1 MKMMIVLVNDRDATE
16 VISALIEREFRVT
29 RIASSGG
36 FLRRGNSTLI
46 IGIEEEKIDA
56 ALEVIRASCQ
66 EPERESQRRATIF
79 VLDVADFKQL

>member
-1 MKMMIVLVNDRDATE
+1 MKMMIVLVNDRDADA

-36 FLRRGNSTLI
+36 FLRRGNSTLM
-46 IGIEEEKIDA
+46 IGIDEERIDA
-56 ALEVIRASCQ
+56 ALEIIRASCG
-66 EPERESQRRATIF
+66 EPEREGQRRATIF